1 MGLGL
6 NIQTNTRSWKLLKMS
21 QPFRP
26 KTYPRINAVLLLLSL
41 SVLVA
46 PGNALNL
53 SDVCHSSDIYS
64 PFTKWPHDFLL
75 IDGPTE
81 NTACWWWADCV
92 LDNSPEVRKQQF
104 AATSLVMGLVP
115 LTLKEIAWP
124 KNRIGLVSS
133 PLNAFLEVLV
143 RALGLIPVV
152 KSDARSVLPPRNFW
166 QVWFGIATP
175 VLLTL
180 AVLVGYAALA
190 VMELYSKRSSLGCPY
205 PLFICTWFIIALIPA
220 SIRKSI

>member
-1 MGLGL
+1 
-6 NIQTNTRSWKLLKMS
+6 MS
-21 QPFRP
+21 QSLRP
-26 KTYPRINAVLLLLSL
+26 KTYPILFLLLPLSI
-41 SVLVA
+41 LVIS
-46 PGNALNL
+46 GNTLNL

-64 PFTKWPHDFLL
+64 PFTKWPRDFLL
-75 IDGPTE
+75 INGPTE

-104 AATSLVMGLVP
+104 AATSLVMGLIP

-124 KNRIGLVSS
+124 KHRTGLVSS
-133 PLNAFLEVLV
+133 PLNAILEVLV

-152 KSDARSVLPPRNFW
+152 KNDARSVLPPRNSL
-166 QVWFGIATP
+166 QVWFGIATQ
-175 VLLTL
+175 VLLIL
-180 AVLVGYAALA
+180 AVLVGYAALV
-190 VMELYSKRSSLGCPY
+190 VMEFYSKRSSLGCPY

>member
-1 MGLGL
+1 
-6 NIQTNTRSWKLLKMS
+6 MS
-21 QPFRP
+21 QPLRP
-26 KTYPRINAVLLLLSL
+26 KTYTRINAVLFRLLLLSI
-41 SVLVA
+41 LVA
-46 PGNALNL
+46 PGNTMNL

-64 PFTKWPHDFLL
+64 PFKKWPHDFLL
-75 IDGPTE
+75 INGPTE

-92 LDNSPEVRKQQF
+92 LNNSPEVRKQQF

-115 LTLKEIAWP
+115 LILKDIAWP
-124 KNRIGLVSS
+124 EQKIGLVSS
-133 PLNAFLEVLV
+133 PLNMILEVLV

-152 KSDARSVLPPRNFW
+152 KNDARSVLPPTNSL
-166 QVWFGIATP
+166 QVWSGITTR

-205 PLFICTWFIIALIPA
+205 PLFICT
-220 SIRKSI
+220 